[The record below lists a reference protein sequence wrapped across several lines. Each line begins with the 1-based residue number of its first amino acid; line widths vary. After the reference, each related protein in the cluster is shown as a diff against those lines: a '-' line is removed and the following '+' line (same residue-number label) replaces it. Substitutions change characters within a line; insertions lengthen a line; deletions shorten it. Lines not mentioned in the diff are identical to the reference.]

1 MPALFSSKI
10 LRTETRTETRIYSWN
25 WREYIN
31 WAVAKSEYG
40 ERDVRTAGHPKEA
53 LDAKVPS
60 ADNGE
65 LPSTSAHTRRAR
77 PDTEEDARV
86 IPLRKKRKQSTC
98 VTVQDGG
105 ASQSTCSA
113 KPESAASQ
121 STCRDKPESVAS
133 PSTCRDKPESVNPL
147 EKRSR
152 GHVWASGARTN
163 VEHTR
168 GAPVVDERRRNTR
181 QDCIEKWKG
190 MYLYQR
196 YLTLVPK
203 NSRTSDD
210 PASPDA
216 FADSPKRAWKYAV
229 EKWRRDVNDRV
240 ACEDAHK
247 GGFPE
252 WR

>member
-1 MPALFSSKI
+1 MHHGAELDASYARFLEEADIPQDEFLKQSPDTKCAV
-10 LRTETRTETRIYSWN
+10 

-60 ADNGE
+60 ADNVE

-77 PDTEEDARV
+77 PDAGEDARV
-86 IPLRKKRKQSTC
+86 IPLRKKRKKSTC

-105 ASQSTCSA
+105 ASQSTC
-113 KPESAASQ
+113 
-121 STCRDKPESVAS
+121 RDHSEGAAS
-133 PSTCRDKPESVNPL
+133 PSTCRDKPESV
-147 EKRSR
+147 EKRSL

-163 VEHTR
+163 VEHTS

-216 FADSPKRAWKYAV
+216 FADSPKRVWKYAV